1 VLVKYV
7 LVKSEVGVLQRK
19 IVLYGRDSTL
29 NNLLQTVAISMK
41 VTILLLNLLS
51 VFKGTKQ
58 AGYEGCGKELG
69 RRGDPGATHSTGIKT
84 HTFLNPWSVAIVVP
98 KDNSTV
104 GTKIHCSG
112 SILSRKYVLTSAHCF
127 FGFYSKESMVL
138 IVGANEPT
146 NETALA
152 IDKRRKLSQSKKIKS
167 VVFHPLFNKDTIA
180 AIYDIALIE
189 IQGRFTFK
197 KSVWPICIPDEILP
211 RKHHFGKGY
220 TLVGFGLDISDDNQQ
235 CGDLECLKTDQLN
248 VKTTD
253 ECGAIYGLIIDAP
266 FHRDHDRVVEAL
278 PNNFEDDPLVCAQ
291 VTGQSAASCEGDSGG
306 ILLTPVFNLRDGT
319 NHCTDG
325 SDEENCMVEEEPHFC
340 PEGYSIP
347 FRLKCD
353 GVSQCSD
360 RDHSYIML
368 ALVGVEVRKCQ
379 FLLIFSTKNM
389 LA

>member
-1 VLVKYV
+1 
-7 LVKSEVGVLQRK
+7 
-19 IVLYGRDSTL
+19 
-29 NNLLQTVAISMK
+29 
-41 VTILLLNLLS
+41 
-51 VFKGTKQ
+51 
-58 AGYEGCGKELG
+58 
-69 RRGDPGATHSTGIKT
+69 
-84 HTFLNPWSVAIVVP
+84 
-98 KDNSTV
+98 
-104 GTKIHCSG
+104 
-112 SILSRKYVLTSAHCF
+112 
-127 FGFYSKESMVL
+127 MVL

-180 AIYDIALIE
+180 AVYDIALIE

-278 PNNFEDDPLVCAQ
+278 PNNFEDDPLICAQ

-306 ILLTPVFNLRDGT
+306 ILWTPVFNLGEGNTAVQQAVVRGSIR
-319 NHCTDG
+319 NCDG
-325 SDEENCMVEEEPHFC
+325 SAFPTIFNRLDNKEVLPWIKSTVFGKFLHTLQIIMSVIRFQTY
-340 PEGYSIP
+340 GYRISLI
-347 FRLKCD
+347 LSKKNEWA
-353 GVSQCSD
+353 S
-360 RDHSYIML
+360 
-368 ALVGVEVRKCQ
+368 RK
-379 FLLIFSTKNM
+379 
-389 LA
+389 